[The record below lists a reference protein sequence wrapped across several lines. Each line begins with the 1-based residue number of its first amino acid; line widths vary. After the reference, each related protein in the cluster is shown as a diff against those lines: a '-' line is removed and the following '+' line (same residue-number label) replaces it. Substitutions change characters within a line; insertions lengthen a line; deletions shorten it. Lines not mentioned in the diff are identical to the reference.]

1 MKASL
6 KFKTATFIVLSL
18 SILLS
23 LSVFMVT
30 AYQDTRDIVSK
41 QVDVYISSLASR
53 YEKDLSVYL
62 DLVEENFL
70 TIRSNESLVR
80 SFYQGNKEQFLD
92 ALSAWEE
99 SYERTRYDFL
109 AVSFPASQKCFFFS
123 GYFTNLNKVSC
134 TELLESSGG
143 LDNYGWKV
151 IEAQG
156 QKLGIF
162 STPLNI
168 KTSGKIVGQLIGG
181 VRLSNNAYLLNRIVD
196 TQDNI
201 LSIDILHQQQSLS
214 ALSFPAKE
222 TPKSH
227 LVAPYQNPPVYSQ
240 GNTVFGK
247 ELVLRIESADTSITR
262 LRIELMD
269 SYLYGGLV
277 AIVMVF
283 LLSLALSRS
292 LDSQLQSLI
301 NFVRCAN
308 LNRLTAWKQ
317 THISEFNDIGHQIIS
332 IVSDLQEQE
341 ALLRQNN
348 EDKRRIL
355 HHLIQTEEK
364 ERLRL
369 SNDLHD
375 DIGQLL
381 AAIKTN
387 VYFVREEHSEINFNS
402 RALDT
407 TLDIV
412 NLMYDAI
419 YNRIGMLRS
428 SEEMQHFGLAGSL
441 PMIATIPQLE
451 NLDYAVELDID
462 QLIPLRKETMVNLY
476 RIAQEGLTNVLKY
489 ASGTWVLLQLVDEK
503 HGVRLRI
510 QDDGVGFVQG
520 SAASQGG
527 GGFGLISI
535 RERVEHIGGEIT
547 ISCEQGV
554 CIDVLVPAHCA
565 YLQEGESNELLEY
578 PASQRTL
585 PGN

>member
-1 MKASL
+1 MNASL
-6 KFKTATFIVLSL
+6 KFKTVTFIVLSL

-23 LSVFMVT
+23 LSVFMIT
-30 AYQDTRDIVSK
+30 AYQDTRSIVSK

-70 TIRSNESLVR
+70 TIRSNESLVS
-80 SFYQGNKEQFLD
+80 SFHGGDKAHFLS

-99 SYERTRYDFL
+99 DYERTRYDFL
-109 AVSFPASQKCFFFS
+109 AVSFPASDKCFFFA
-123 GYFTNLNKVSC
+123 GYFTNLRNVDC
-134 TELLESSGG
+134 TSLFQSSGG
-143 LDNYGWKV
+143 LDNYGWKI
-151 IEAQG
+151 IEIDG
-156 QKLGIF
+156 QKLGVF
-162 STPLNI
+162 STPLNVHG
-168 KTSGKIVGQLIGG
+168 SGKIIGQLIGG
-181 VRLSNNAYLLNRIVD
+181 IKLSDNTYLLNRIID
-196 TQDNI
+196 TKDNI
-201 LSIDILHQQQSLS
+201 HSIDILHQQQSLS
-214 ALSFPAKE
+214 SLRFPVKTA
-222 TPKSH
+222 PAPRF
-227 LVAPYQNPPVYSQ
+227 VAPYQNPPTYTQ

-262 LRIELMD
+262 LRMELFD
-269 SYLYGGLV
+269 IYIYGGLV

-283 LLSLALSRS
+283 IISLALSRS
-292 LDSQLQSLI
+292 LDSQLQSLMS
-301 NFVRCAN
+301 FVRRAH
-308 LNRLTAWKQ
+308 LNRHTFWKQ
-317 THISEFNDIGHQIIS
+317 THITEFNDIGHQIIN
-332 IVSDLQEQE
+332 IVRNLQEQE
-341 ALLRQNN
+341 ALLRRNN

-381 AAIKTN
+381 AALKAN
-387 VYFVREEHSEINFNS
+387 VYFIREEHTEINFKS
-402 RALDT
+402 RALNT

-441 PMIATIPQLE
+441 PMIAIIPQLE
-451 NLDYAVELDID
+451 NLDYAVEINID
-462 QLIPLRKETMVNLY
+462 QHQPLRKETMVNLY

-489 ASGTWVLLQLVDEK
+489 ASGTWVLLQLTDETD
-503 HGVRLRI
+503 GVRLRI
-510 QDDGVGFVQG
+510 QDDGVGFTKG
-520 SAASQGG
+520 SSPSKGG

-547 ISCEQGV
+547 ISANQGV
-554 CIDVLVPAHCA
+554 CIDIFVPAESA

-578 PASQRTL
+578 PASKRTL
-585 PGN
+585 PDS

>member
-6 KFKTATFIVLSL
+6 KFKTVTFMVLSL

-23 LSVFMVT
+23 LSVFLAT
-30 AYQDTRDIVSK
+30 AYQDTRSIVSK
-41 QVDVYISSLASR
+41 QVDIYISSLANR

-80 SFYQGNKEQFLD
+80 SFYEGDKAHFLH

-109 AVSFPASQKCFFFS
+109 AVSFPASNKCFFFP
-123 GYFTNLNKVSC
+123 GYFTNLGSISC
-134 TELLESSGG
+134 TELLQHTGG
-143 LDNYGWKV
+143 LDNHGWKV
-151 IEAQG
+151 IEVQG
-156 QKLGIF
+156 QKLGVF

-168 KTSGKIVGQLIGG
+168 NASGKIVGQLVGG
-181 VRLSNNAYLLNRIVD
+181 VRLSNNTYLLNRIVD

-201 LSIDILHQQQSLS
+201 RSISILHQQQSLS
-214 ALSFPAKE
+214 SLDFPVE
-222 TPKSH
+222 EEPPSG
-227 LVAPYQNPPVYSQ
+227 LVAHYQNPPVYSQ
-240 GNTVFGK
+240 GNTIFGK

-269 SYLYGGLV
+269 AYLFGGVV

-283 LLSLALSRS
+283 MLSLALSRS
-292 LDSQLQSLI
+292 LDGQLQSLI
-301 NFVRCAN
+301 SFIRRAH
-308 LNRLTAWKQ
+308 LNRHTGWKQ
-317 THISEFNDIGHQIIS
+317 THISEFNAIGHQIIE
-332 IVSDLQEQE
+332 IVVDLQEQE

-387 VYFVREEHSEINFNS
+387 VYFVREEHTEINFRS
-402 RALDT
+402 RALET

-419 YNRIGMLRS
+419 YNRIGTLRS

-441 PMIATIPQLE
+441 PMIAIIPQLE

-462 QLIPLRKETMVNLY
+462 QQRPLRKETMVNLY

-489 ASGTWVLLQLVDEK
+489 ASGTWVLLQLIDEK
-503 HGVRLRI
+503 NGVRLRI
-510 QDDGVGFVQG
+510 QDDGVGFIQG
-520 SAASQGG
+520 SPASEGG

-547 ISCEQGV
+547 ITSHLGV
-554 CIDVLVPAHCA
+554 RIDIFVPAESA
-565 YLQEGESNELLEY
+565 YLQAGESNELLEY
-578 PASQRTL
+578 PASKRTL
-585 PGN
+585 PDT